1 MGEFAFQTLRESI
14 TSAIRS
20 KILTGELQP
29 GVKLAEQKLAEEF
42 GSSSRQLNR
51 VLQTLE
57 DSPQSLIFGRQ
68 NALPGPGEAGFVAPV
83 IAKEMP

>member
-42 GSSSRQLNR
+42 GSSRAPIREPLR
-51 VLQTLE
+51 HLE
-57 DSPQSLIFGRQ
+57 HESNEENASKEGCAGRR
-68 NALPGPGEAGFVAPV
+68 EK
-83 IAKEMP
+83 KE

>member
-1 MGEFAFQTLRESI
+1 MASLQSASEKLNATLGSSPGDGVAAFLPR
-14 TSAIRS
+14 
-20 KILTGELQP
+20 LNELADE
-29 GVKLAEQKLAEEF
+29 L

>member
-29 GVKLAEQKLAEEF
+29 GVKLAEQNLAEEF
-42 GSSSRQLNR
+42 GSSRAPIREALRQRNQG
-51 VLQTLE
+51 LQFPRK
-57 DSPQSLIFGRQ
+57 SGKIKRMKKR
-68 NALPGPGEAGFVAPV
+68 FVNGGA
-83 IAKEMP
+83 